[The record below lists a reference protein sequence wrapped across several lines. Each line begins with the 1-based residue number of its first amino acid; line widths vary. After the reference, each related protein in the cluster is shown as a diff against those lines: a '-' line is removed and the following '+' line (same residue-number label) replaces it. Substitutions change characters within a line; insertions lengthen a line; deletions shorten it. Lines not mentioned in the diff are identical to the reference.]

1 MKSNVI
7 LFYILSLIFCSP
19 PPEPQPVYQ
28 IYTEESPL
36 IIKDNIGS
44 SLKNLEGDAK
54 QYVSNV
60 IDVITCSDD
69 GQIEEKSLRITTIN
83 LGDNSFLATY
93 SFSINLPE
101 GQSLE
106 LITNSCTKV
115 KESDGE
121 LTNEDCS
128 SDLTQDGQKYTFT
141 YNYKLYKEESININ
155 YKIKIKKNV
164 KEILYK
170 QESISIP
177 KMYPDA
183 TCNYTFIIPDNY
195 VSLGLK
201 NNLLNKESQNKY
213 TYTGDCPKDEAIS
226 DVIRFTPKESLWK
239 AETSFILE
247 SSSEIDENVTLTFP
261 RYYKGGK
268 IKNKIFKIFSYEKEE
283 LKESDLIIDE
293 KLLKVELPGKNNKK
307 IGVDLYTSFSNKLN
321 DDFSVYFSEDKYQI
335 NEGNIDGEIKAK
347 AEEIINDANSKYKD
361 YPNYYKIGQFVF
373 SHIQYDLNNKGKDFT
388 PLQIYQQKKGVCEH
402 YTILYNAML
411 NAIGIKTLYISG
423 WAFDKNVISG
433 NKNTLGHAWTA
444 ALIGDK
450 WMELDATWG
459 LFEGIPA
466 GHILK
471 NFDKETF
478 SFQPKSQMT
487 MTLTKELS
495 IQLVDNIDIS
505 DDEII
510 KDLDINH
517 GTETKD
523 DENPNEKG
531 DEKSNEKNNESS
543 ENNKVFNEESESGN
557 TDNANGST
565 NTEISRM
572 ILIIYL
578 LNLLL

>member
-1 MKSNVI
+1 MKSNII
-7 LFYILSLIFCSP
+7 LFYILSLIICSP
-19 PPEPQPVYQ
+19 PPEPQPAYQ

-36 IIKDNIGS
+36 LIKDNSGS
-44 SLKNLEGDAK
+44 SLKNLEGEAK
-54 QYVSNV
+54 QYVEKV
-60 IDVITCSDD
+60 KAVITYSDD
-69 GQIEEKSLRITTIN
+69 GQIEEKFLSVTTQN
-83 LGDNSFLATY
+83 LGENSAFPKY
-93 SFSINLPE
+93 SFSTILPE

-106 LITNSCTKV
+106 LLFNSCTKV
-115 KESDGE
+115 KKSSEES
-121 LTNEDCS
+121 TNDDECS
-128 SDLTQDGQKYTFT
+128 SNMTPDGQKYTFT
-141 YNYKLYKEESININ
+141 YNYKLKKEESIEIN
-155 YKIKIKKNV
+155 YKVKIKKSV

-177 KMYPDA
+177 KYSEA
-183 TCNYTFIIPDNY
+183 TCDYTFIIPDNY

-201 NNLLNKESQNKY
+201 NNLLNKDSQNKY
-213 TYTGDCPKDEAIS
+213 IYNDDCPKEEAIN
-226 DVIRFTPKESLWK
+226 DVIRFTPKKSLWK
-239 AETSFILE
+239 AETSFIVE
-247 SSSEIDENVTLTFP
+247 SSSEIDKNVTLTFP
-261 RYYKGGK
+261 RYYRGGK
-268 IKNKIFKIFSYEKEE
+268 IKNKIYKIFSYEKEE

-293 KLLKVELPGKNNKK
+293 KFLKVEIPGKNNKK

-335 NEGNIDGEIKAK
+335 IEEDINNEIKAK
-347 AEEIINDANSKYKD
+347 AEAIINDANSKYKE

-373 SHIQYDLNNKGKDFT
+373 SEIKYDISYKGKDFT

-433 NKNTLGHAWTA
+433 NKNTIGHAWTA
-444 ALIGDK
+444 AYINDK
-450 WMELDATWG
+450 WIELDATWG

-471 NFDKETF
+471 NFDKESF
-478 SFQPKSQMT
+478 SFQGMNQV
-487 MTLTKELS
+487 TLSKDPT

-510 KDLDINH
+510 NDLDKKQDM
-517 GTETKD
+517 ETKNE
-523 DENPNEKG
+523 ENPDEKG
-531 DEKSNEKNNESS
+531 DEKSNEKNNESNG
-543 ENNKVFNEESESGN
+543 NNKNFNEESGSGN
-557 TDNANGST
+557 TDNDNGSI
-565 NTEISRM
+565 NTDISRM